1 MSPGS
6 APVERAWREE
16 RAAVVATVA
25 RRLGDLQL
33 AEDAVQEAF
42 AAAAARW
49 PVSGVPDRP
58 GAWLTTTA
66 WRKALDVLRRE
77 RFPVTDLEPSEAAP
91 PEPTDDTDLG
101 VEDDLLRL
109 LLACCHPALAPEA
122 RVALT
127 LRHVAR
133 LTTREIAAAFLVPE
147 PTMAKRL
154 VRARSKIR
162 DARIAFSLPDRAALP
177 QRLAGVHAVVYL
189 VFSEGYLAS
198 GDGPAVRAELCDEA
212 VWLARQLLALVPGD
226 AETTGLL
233 ALLLLQHAR
242 TPARQDGA
250 GRLVRFEDQDRSR
263 WDAGAIA
270 EARGLLATTVGG
282 PLGPYQ
288 VQAAIAALHATAA
301 EAERLPWPRIAE
313 LYGVLGRL
321 APSPVVEVNRAVAV
335 GRAEGATA
343 GLAVLA
349 PVLAAGRLD
358 TYAPLH
364 AAHADLLGRAG
375 DTAAA
380 RAAWRRAAE
389 VADNPGQRAQLLAR
403 ADEVV
408 SRPATA

>member
-91 PEPTDDTDLG
+91 PEPADDTDLG